1 MEELTFEQLQARQS
15 GKLAPRATASPD
27 DEELTFD
34 QLQAKAAAS
43 TSDPSYA
50 NTDLKYA
57 AERYLPKAA
66 ANAVEGWYNRSATR
80 SAGGWLMEKLVS
92 LTPEGKKAV
101 DELDRPKAEKNDE
114 SFMETVA
121 STLGYMAANP
131 GHTLSEMGKDLA
143 ANPELLGI
151 GSFGTVRGAA
161 RLADMAKLGRA
172 GRVAATI
179 GGSAAEG
186 AVLMGLFDT
195 ALQLKNDEMD
205 WKRTGVAA
213 ATGAIMAPVMHG
225 AVSGLKKLY
234 DLWKNGKPVEAP
246 PTPEEPLPPHPGDI
260 DFDRPLTAAEAD
272 ARTKKGTVKRNG
284 QPYKSMREVP
294 PGELASVIKG
304 LDSEAESLVSQIK
317 TAEAQ
322 ATAERA
328 KAAKALSERIKVA
341 EPGENGMP
349 TPETQALQEQLR
361 ALTEP
366 DKNGTPSPEIQALH
380 DKLRSV
386 NEYRDGILNNDPAS
400 PLAREV
406 VYGQEFGKFPEG
418 DTFDR
423 ADVTPTD
430 AVDVSQFAA
439 ERMARPLEDR
449 INRRADRQEQVANR
463 FRTKEGDAE
472 QAWQEHKAAQAK
484 EAELEALR
492 TEYADLEE
500 SLTRRPLPG
509 QKRASYPKL
518 VAALAATGVTL
529 SAFSNMT
536 PEERQQAFAG
546 AAFAVGAIKAKGG
559 TWHPKAVER
568 LARPLK
574 ESLTNWDR
582 VALGKAEKQAEMLAN
597 KTHADRMVKNWL
609 QKYAGTES
617 DPLKD
622 LQIPMG
628 EGFIRLEDA
637 TDAAFKSDK
646 MGEIRP
652 RRAPDDP
659 WGERIPDEPW
669 GARIPDEEVIWDLHS
684 NKWING
690 FAEAEALRSWV
701 SHVGDY
707 LKQNVKPEDLG
718 KYDLVRAA
726 KETAARDEKVRQEAL
741 KDWTQ
746 PNPGR
751 IASSSALPEVKS
763 YAPTREGARDFS
775 FNKPGSVQMKNTV
788 KLPAEEVTYS
798 WREIKL
804 PEELT
809 PEQAKSIRTQ
819 EPSEPGESYYY
830 TALDANGKPIVN
842 NFTEELAVAPTPQ
855 EAYLA
860 GQLAQEGNALGHC
873 VGGYAEDVAAGQSRI
888 LSLRDHLGRSYATVE
903 IQPTTPRSPVSTF
916 YDQASPDFLA
926 QHPLP
931 EGARYQSDL
940 SREWVEFKYD
950 ISHTP
955 EYKAWLKEHPENIA
969 QIKGAGN
976 GAPPEYVRPY
986 IHDLVKSGNWAD
998 VKDLELAGLTKTPDG
1013 KYVGPDGVEP
1023 ALGVPPRNPQ
1033 AGRIDPD
1040 LAIRLGLSTTGAAL
1054 GGYLAGDEKLAGM
1067 ALGAIGGLAATRLPG
1082 LGRSLGKAISP
1093 QQAFGS
1099 AMRISAALGAGYY
1112 LGGKVD
1118 HPIEGAVL
1126 ASGLL
1131 IGRRF
1136 LKPAIAREGDALINA
1151 RNGNLAVWE
1160 WIRHNTK
1167 RDLTESVPDE
1177 ARRTAIYE
1185 ALQVGARGRL
1195 APNEQKVF
1203 DVVTDL
1209 NAVTGRDAVDAGV
1222 LQSLRQ
1228 NYVTSVV
1235 EREVVGTP
1243 NTKAELVRKI
1253 MGMAFHEDSGPST
1266 RFAKARKYDTLQE
1279 LEAALRGTGLKVK
1292 TTDVAEVLDIYLKS
1306 MRKAVE
1312 DRVLINAVKQTQ
1324 ASDGTPYIA
1333 KRNKYKRFPEGY
1345 KQIDHPQLGDKAVH
1359 PELYDSLK
1367 IVFESSQPD
1376 VVTAGLLGASMAIK
1390 RAQVFGSL
1398 FHAKSLGEVYVLA
1411 MGSDMLPRP
1420 GDLTRPKR
1428 IIDEALNKF
1437 RTQGLGGEIEGLIK
1451 AGIKFGI
1458 PDDISTTIIADL
1470 GALAD
1475 SATGVKIGSKTAEK
1489 IDYVDKHMNKATW
1502 DYMHTGVKA
1511 SVALKEVENL
1521 IRNNAELHAL
1531 DPKKYRLKTKEE
1543 IYQEV
1548 ATFTNDIAGGLD
1560 WFRIATQAKTELG
1573 RSIAMHFAS
1582 PQGRRLAQII
1592 AFAPDWLMS
1601 SMRAGFKS
1609 FGESDAGFRGLIKP
1623 NNAIDLYRRYALR
1636 SAAIWVTILNGMQY
1650 ALTGTPVWDN
1660 KDPTRLQ
1667 FPDGTSLQAAKH
1679 SMEVPHAVADPV
1691 GFALNKL
1698 GYFPSLAADTA
1709 KYYAGGGHMK
1719 QSQDSPVVYAA
1730 KKAAPFTAS
1739 PLLDHNLSAGE
1750 RVGRS
1755 VSGAL
1760 GMPLYGYNQEQRLA
1774 ARRSRLEK
1782 LQSRKQNQ

>member
-1 MEELTFEQLQARQS
+1 
-15 GKLAPRATASPD
+15 
-27 DEELTFD
+27 
-34 QLQAKAAAS
+34 
-43 TSDPSYA
+43 
-50 NTDLKYA
+50 
-57 AERYLPKAA
+57 
-66 ANAVEGWYNRSATR
+66 
-80 SAGGWLMEKLVS
+80 
-92 LTPEGKKAV
+92 
-101 DELDRPKAEKNDE
+101 
-114 SFMETVA
+114 
-121 STLGYMAANP
+121 
-131 GHTLSEMGKDLA
+131 
-143 ANPELLGI
+143 
-151 GSFGTVRGAA
+151 
-161 RLADMAKLGRA
+161 
-172 GRVAATI
+172 
-179 GGSAAEG
+179 
-186 AVLMGLFDT
+186 
-195 ALQLKNDEMD
+195 
-205 WKRTGVAA
+205 
-213 ATGAIMAPVMHG
+213 
-225 AVSGLKKLY
+225 
-234 DLWKNGKPVEAP
+234 
-246 PTPEEPLPPHPGDI
+246 
-260 DFDRPLTAAEAD
+260 
-272 ARTKKGTVKRNG
+272 
-284 QPYKSMREVP
+284 
-294 PGELASVIKG
+294 
-304 LDSEAESLVSQIK
+304 
-317 TAEAQ
+317 
-322 ATAERA
+322 
-328 KAAKALSERIKVA
+328 
-341 EPGENGMP
+341 
-349 TPETQALQEQLR
+349 
-361 ALTEP
+361 
-366 DKNGTPSPEIQALH
+366 
-380 DKLRSV
+380 
-386 NEYRDGILNNDPAS
+386 
-400 PLAREV
+400 
-406 VYGQEFGKFPEG
+406 
-418 DTFDR
+418 
-423 ADVTPTD
+423 
-430 AVDVSQFAA
+430 
-439 ERMARPLEDR
+439 
-449 INRRADRQEQVANR
+449 
-463 FRTKEGDAE
+463 
-472 QAWQEHKAAQAK
+472 
-484 EAELEALR
+484 
-492 TEYADLEE
+492 
-500 SLTRRPLPG
+500 
-509 QKRASYPKL
+509 
-518 VAALAATGVTL
+518 
-529 SAFSNMT
+529 
-536 PEERQQAFAG
+536 
-546 AAFAVGAIKAKGG
+546 
-559 TWHPKAVER
+559 
-568 LARPLK
+568 
-574 ESLTNWDR
+574 
-582 VALGKAEKQAEMLAN
+582 
-597 KTHADRMVKNWL
+597 
-609 QKYAGTES
+609 
-617 DPLKD
+617 
-622 LQIPMG
+622 
-628 EGFIRLEDA
+628 
-637 TDAAFKSDK
+637 
-646 MGEIRP
+646 
-652 RRAPDDP
+652 
-659 WGERIPDEPW
+659 
-669 GARIPDEEVIWDLHS
+669 
-684 NKWING
+684 
-690 FAEAEALRSWV
+690 
-701 SHVGDY
+701 
-707 LKQNVKPEDLG
+707 
-718 KYDLVRAA
+718 
-726 KETAARDEKVRQEAL
+726 
-741 KDWTQ
+741 
-746 PNPGR
+746 
-751 IASSSALPEVKS
+751 
-763 YAPTREGARDFS
+763 
-775 FNKPGSVQMKNTV
+775 MKNTV

-809 PEQAKSIRTQ
+809 PEQARGVRPLKEDAVARQTSGMQYVAIDSKGRAIINNF
-819 EPSEPGESYYY
+819 SGESMQ
-830 TALDANGKPIVN
+830 GR
-842 NFTEELAVAPTPQ
+842 TPEQ
-855 EAYLA
+855 AWLA

-873 VGGYAEDVAAGQSRI
+873 VGGYANEVAAGQSRI

-903 IQPTTPRSPVSTF
+903 IQPATPNSSVSAF
-916 YDQASPDFLA
+916 YEGASPDFLA
-926 QHPLP
+926 RYPRPKESYYEFEYQA
-931 EGARYQSDL
+931 ETNGA
-940 SREWVEFKYD
+940 WAEFKYY
-950 ISHTP
+950 ISQTP
-955 EYKAWLKEHPENIA
+955 EYKAWLEAHPEKIE

-986 IHDLVKSGNWAD
+986 IHDLVKSGNWAG
-998 VKDLELAGLTKTPDG
+998 VNDLALAGLTKTPDG

-1040 LAIRLGLSTTGAAL
+1040 LAIRFGLATTGAAL

-1118 HPIEGAVL
+1118 HPIEGAVI

-1167 RDLTESVPDE
+1167 RDITEAVPDE

-1209 NAVTGRDAVDAGV
+1209 NAITGRDAVDAGV
-1222 LQSLRQ
+1222 LKSLRQ

-1253 MGMAFHEDSGPST
+1253 MGMAFHEDTGPST

-1306 MRKAVE
+1306 MRKAIE
-1312 DRVLINAVKQTQ
+1312 DRNLINAVKQTQ

-1333 KRNKYKRFPEGY
+1333 KRGKYGRFPEGY

-1390 RAQVFGSL
+1390 RSQVFGSL

-1458 PDDISTTIIADL
+1458 PDDVSTTIVADV

-1475 SATGVKIGSKTAEK
+1475 SATGVKLGSKVAEK
-1489 IDYVDKHMNKATW
+1489 IDYVNKHLDEATW

-1531 DPKKYRLKTKEE
+1531 DPKKYRLKSKEE

-1548 ATFTNDIAGGLD
+1548 ATFSNDIAGGLD

-1573 RSIAMHFAS
+1573 RSIALNFAS

-1636 SAAIWVTILNGMQY
+1636 SAAIWVTILAGTQY
-1650 ALTGTPVWDN
+1650 LLTRTPIWDN

-1698 GYFPSLAADTA
+1698 GYFPSLGADIA
-1709 KYYAGGGHMK
+1709 QYYAGGGHMK

-1730 KKAAPFTAS
+1730 KKAAPFMAS

-1755 VSGAL
+1755 VSGVM

>member
-27 DEELTFD
+27 DEELTFE
-34 QLQAKAAAS
+34 QLQAKAAA
-43 TSDPSYA
+43 TASDPSYA

-66 ANAVEGWYNRSATR
+66 ANAVEGWYNRSASR
-80 SAGGWLMEKLVS
+80 SAGGWLMEKLIS

-121 STLGYMAANP
+121 STLGYMVKNP
-131 GHTLSEMGKDLA
+131 GHALSEMGKDMA
-143 ANPELLGI
+143 ANPELLGL
-151 GSFGTVRGAA
+151 GSFGAVRGAS

-172 GRVAATI
+172 GRIGATI
-179 GGSAAEG
+179 GGSALEG
-186 AVLMGLFDT
+186 AALMGLSDT

-213 ATGAIMAPVMHG
+213 ATGALMAPVMHG
-225 AVSGLKKLY
+225 AVSGLKKLH

-304 LDSEAESLVSQIK
+304 LDSEAESLSKQIK
-317 TAEAQ
+317 EAEAK

-328 KAAKALSERIKVA
+328 KAAKALSERIRAA

-349 TPETQALQEQLR
+349 TPETQALQDQLR

-418 DTFDR
+418 ETFDR
-423 ADVTPTD
+423 ADVTPTESL
-430 AVDVSQFAA
+430 DVSQFVA
-439 ERMARPLEDR
+439 ERAARPLEDR
-449 INRRADRQEQVANR
+449 VRADRQQQVANR
-463 FRTKEGDAE
+463 FRTKEGDTE
-472 QAWQEHKAAQAK
+472 QAWQEHKAAQAR

-500 SLTRRPLPG
+500 SLTSRPLPG

-546 AAFAVGAIKAKGG
+546 AAFAVGAMKAKGG
-559 TWHPKAVER
+559 NWHPSAIEN
-568 LARPLK
+568 LSAPLK
-574 ESLTNWDR
+574 GAFDATNYRIEKLQRDFSHDPVGGESHIKPR
-582 VALGKAEKQAEMLAN
+582 REAAAQ
-597 KTHADRMVKNWL
+597 ADRMVRNYL
-609 QKYAGTES
+609 QKHAGTET

-622 LQIPMG
+622 VVIPFG
-628 EGFIRLEDA
+628 DETIRWEDA
-637 TDAAFKSDK
+637 TDKAIFADK
-646 MGEIRP
+646 VQTAYGIEPEYAIVTNREQQGNAET
-652 RRAPDDP
+652 RA
-659 WGERIPDEPW
+659 II
-669 GARIPDEEVIWDLHS
+669 AYL
-684 NKWING
+684 
-690 FAEAEALRSWV
+690 

-707 LKQNVKPEDLG
+707 LAENVKPEDLP
-718 KYDLVRAA
+718 KYDLVRAVRETVA
-726 KETAARDEKVRQEAL
+726 KDESMRQKAL
-741 KDWTQ
+741 KDWNT
-746 PNPGR
+746 PNPEK
-751 IASSSALPEVKS
+751 IANTQSLPSVRE
-763 YAPTREGARDFS
+763 YPAEQAPARDFK
-775 FNKPGSVQMKNTV
+775 FNKPGSVQQTDSV
-788 KLPAEEVTYS
+788 KLSAGEVSYS
-798 WREIKL
+798 WRELKV
-804 PEELT
+804 PDELT
-809 PEQAKSIRTQ
+809 PEQARTIRYMDEATYGDNYA
-819 EPSEPGESYYY
+819 EGERYRAFDSK
-830 TALDANGKPIVN
+830 GKPIKD
-842 NFTEELAVAPTPQ
+842 NFSGREASGSTPQ
-855 EAYLA
+855 EAWLA
-860 GQLAQEGNALGHC
+860 GQLAQEGNSLGHC
-873 VGGYAEDVAAGQSRI
+873 VGGYAYEIIRGQTRI
-888 LSLRDHLGRSYATVE
+888 LTLRDHLGRSYATVE
-903 IQPTTPRSPVSTF
+903 ISPERLGNATEFYQDYATPEFQQRYPRPARGDNAALVPWSKIV
-916 YDQASPDFLA
+916 QASKEYHD
-926 QHPLP
+926 
-931 EGARYQSDL
+931 Y
-940 SREWVEFKYD
+940 SR
-950 ISHTP
+950 S
-955 EYKAWLKEHPENIA
+955 LPENIL

-1013 KYVGPDGVEP
+1013 KYVTPDGVEP

-1040 LAIRLGLSTTGAAL
+1040 LAIRLGLATTGAAL

-1118 HPIEGAVL
+1118 HPIEGAVI

-1131 IGRRF
+1131 LGRRF

-1151 RNGNLAVWE
+1151 RNGNIAVWE

-1167 RDLTESVPDE
+1167 RDITEAVPDE

-1195 APNEQKVF
+1195 ASNEQKVY
-1203 DVVTDL
+1203 DIVTDL

-1222 LQSLRQ
+1222 LKSLRQ

-1243 NTKAELVRKI
+1243 NTKAELIRKI
-1253 MGMAFHEDSGPST
+1253 MGTAFHEDLGPST
-1266 RFAKARKYDTLQE
+1266 RFARARKYDTLQE
-1279 LEAALRGTGLKVK
+1279 LEAALRGTGLRVK

-1312 DRVLINAVKQTQ
+1312 DRVLITAIKNTP

-1333 KRNKYKRFPEGY
+1333 KRDKYGRFPEGY

-1367 IVFESSQPD
+1367 IVLESSQPD
-1376 VVTAGLLGASMAIK
+1376 IVTAGLLGASMAIK

-1411 MGSDMLPRP
+1411 MGSDVIPRP

-1451 AGIKFGI
+1451 AGLKFGI
-1458 PDDISTTIIADL
+1458 PDDVSTTIIADV

-1475 SATGVKIGSKTAEK
+1475 SATGTKIGSKSAEK
-1489 IDYVDKHMNKATW
+1489 IDYVQKHLDKATW
-1502 DYMHTGVKA
+1502 DYMQTGVKA
-1511 SVALKEVENL
+1511 SVSLKEVENL

-1582 PQGRRLAQII
+1582 PQGRRIAQII

-1623 NNAIDLYRRYALR
+1623 NNAVDLYRRYALR
-1636 SAAIWVTILNGMQY
+1636 SAAIWLTILNGTQY
-1650 ALTGTPVWDN
+1650 ALTGTPVWEN

-1667 FPDGTSLQAAKH
+1667 FPDDTSIQAAKH
-1679 SMEVPHAVADPV
+1679 SMEVPHAVTDPV

-1709 KYYAGGGHMK
+1709 QYYAGGGHMK

-1755 VSGAL
+1755 MSGAM

>member
-1 MEELTFEQLQARQS
+1 MEELTFEQLQSRQS

-27 DEELTFD
+27 DEELTFE
-34 QLQAKAAAS
+34 QLQAKAAA
-43 TSDPSYA
+43 TASDPSYA

-66 ANAVEGWYNRSATR
+66 ANAVEGWYNRSASR

-186 AVLMGLFDT
+186 AVLMGLWDT

-213 ATGAIMAPVMHG
+213 ATGALMAPVMHG
-225 AVSGLKKLY
+225 AVTGLKKLY
-234 DLWKNGKPVEAP
+234 HLWKNGKPVEAP
-246 PTPEEPLPPHPGDI
+246 PTPEEPIPPHPGDI

-304 LDSEAESLVSQIK
+304 LDSEAESLSKQIK
-317 TAEAQ
+317 EAEAKV
-322 ATAERA
+322 TAERT

-341 EPGENGMP
+341 ESGENGMP

-361 ALTEP
+361 VLTEP
-366 DKNGTPSPEIQALH
+366 DKNGTPPPEIQALH

-423 ADVTPTD
+423 ADVTP
-430 AVDVSQFAA
+430 AESVDVSQFIA
-439 ERMARPLEDR
+439 ERDAKPLEDR
-449 INRRADRQEQVANR
+449 VRADRQEQVANR

-484 EAELEALR
+484 AAELEALR

-500 SLTRRPLPG
+500 SLTSRPLPG
-509 QKRASYPKL
+509 QKRASY
-518 VAALAATGVTL
+518 
-529 SAFSNMT
+529 
-536 PEERQQAFAG
+536 QQA
-546 AAFAVGAIKAKGG
+546 
-559 TWHPKAVER
+559 
-568 LARPLK
+568 
-574 ESLTNWDR
+574 
-582 VALGKAEKQAEMLAN
+582 
-597 KTHADRMVKNWL
+597 
-609 QKYAGTES
+609 
-617 DPLKD
+617 
-622 LQIPMG
+622 
-628 EGFIRLEDA
+628 
-637 TDAAFKSDK
+637 
-646 MGEIRP
+646 
-652 RRAPDDP
+652 
-659 WGERIPDEPW
+659 
-669 GARIPDEEVIWDLHS
+669 
-684 NKWING
+684 
-690 FAEAEALRSWV
+690 
-701 SHVGDY
+701 
-707 LKQNVKPEDLG
+707 
-718 KYDLVRAA
+718 
-726 KETAARDEKVRQEAL
+726 
-741 KDWTQ
+741 
-746 PNPGR
+746 
-751 IASSSALPEVKS
+751 
-763 YAPTREGARDFS
+763 
-775 FNKPGSVQMKNTV
+775 
-788 KLPAEEVTYS
+788 
-798 WREIKL
+798 
-804 PEELT
+804 
-809 PEQAKSIRTQ
+809 
-819 EPSEPGESYYY
+819 
-830 TALDANGKPIVN
+830 
-842 NFTEELAVAPTPQ
+842 
-855 EAYLA
+855 
-860 GQLAQEGNALGHC
+860 GH
-873 VGGYAEDVAAGQSRI
+873 
-888 LSLRDHLGRSYATVE
+888 
-903 IQPTTPRSPVSTF
+903 
-916 YDQASPDFLA
+916 
-926 QHPLP
+926 
-931 EGARYQSDL
+931 
-940 SREWVEFKYD
+940 
-950 ISHTP
+950 
-955 EYKAWLKEHPENIA
+955 
-969 QIKGAGN
+969 
-976 GAPPEYVRPY
+976 
-986 IHDLVKSGNWAD
+986 
-998 VKDLELAGLTKTPDG
+998 
-1013 KYVGPDGVEP
+1013 
-1023 ALGVPPRNPQ
+1023 
-1033 AGRIDPD
+1033 IDPD
-1040 LAIRLGLSTTGAAL
+1040 LAIRLGLATTGAAL

-1067 ALGAIGGLAATRLPG
+1067 ALGAVGGLAATRLPG

-1093 QQAFGS
+1093 EQAFGS

-1136 LKPAIAREGDALINA
+1136 LKPAIAREGDALVNA

-1167 RDLTESVPDE
+1167 RDITEAVPDE

-1222 LQSLRQ
+1222 LKSLRQ

-1253 MGMAFHEDSGPST
+1253 MGMAFREDTGPST

-1279 LEAALRGTGLKVK
+1279 LEAALHGTGLKVK

-1333 KRNKYKRFPEGY
+1333 KRDKYGRFPEGY
-1345 KQIDHPQLGDKAVH
+1345 KQIDHPQLGNKAVH

-1376 VVTAGLLGASMAIK
+1376 IVTAGLLGASMAIK

-1458 PDDISTTIIADL
+1458 PDDISTTIISDL

-1475 SATGVKIGSKTAEK
+1475 SATGVKLGSKMAEK
-1489 IDYVDKHMNKATW
+1489 IDYVNKHLDKATW

-1531 DPKKYRLKTKEE
+1531 DPKKYRLKSKEE

-1548 ATFTNDIAGGLD
+1548 AGTVNDFAGGLD

-1592 AFAPDWLMS
+1592 TFAPDWLMS

-1719 QSQDSPVVYAA
+1719 QSQDSPAVYAA